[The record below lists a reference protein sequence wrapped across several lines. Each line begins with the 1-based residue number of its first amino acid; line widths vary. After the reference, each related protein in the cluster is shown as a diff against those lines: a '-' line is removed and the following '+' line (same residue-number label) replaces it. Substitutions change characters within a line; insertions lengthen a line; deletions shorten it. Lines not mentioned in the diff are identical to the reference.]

1 LPGFARTD
9 SLHRFSRAALAGE
22 RNIRCFGVMPAA
34 ERFLVR
40 EAETGAD
47 IIRDVLD
54 RLH

>member
-1 LPGFARTD
+1 LPGFASD
-9 SLHRFSRAALAGE
+9 SLHRFSRAAFAGG
-22 RNIRCFGVMPAA
+22 RNIRCLGLMPAA

-47 IIRDVLD
+47 ITRDVLD